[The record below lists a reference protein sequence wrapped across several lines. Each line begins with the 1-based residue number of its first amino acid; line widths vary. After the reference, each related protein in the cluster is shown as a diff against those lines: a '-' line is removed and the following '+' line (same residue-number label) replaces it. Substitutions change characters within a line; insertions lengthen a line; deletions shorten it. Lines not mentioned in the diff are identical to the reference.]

1 MLQSLYQGS
10 IADAESRQ
18 VNLSSSQLEQLALSA
33 QPAIDALAQLAPRQI
48 VHILAEVKRASP
60 SKGALADIKDPALLA
75 ETYEQSGASAISVL
89 TEERKFKGSLQDLA
103 DVRSRVRVPLLRK
116 DFIATEYQLLEA
128 RAFGADIF
136 LLIVAG
142 LTEQRLVEL
151 KNFGE
156 QLGMTAFVE
165 THSADE
171 VRTALNVGTKLLGVN
186 ARDLSTFETDRN
198 LFGRLVDMIPS
209 DVIKVAESAVRD
221 SKDVLHYRQA
231 GADVVL
237 VGEAL
242 VTSDP
247 AETLRSF
254 LEVEANR
261 I

>member
-1 MLQSLYQGS
+1 MLDSLYRGS
-10 IADAESRQ
+10 LADAANRELLQNSAE
-18 VNLSSSQLEQLALSA
+18 LEINALAA
-33 QPAIDALAQLAPRQI
+33 PPAIDALSFLAPRAL

-60 SKGALADIKDPALLA
+60 SKGQLADIKDPALLA
-75 ETYEQSGASAISVL
+75 AKYETAGASAISVL

-103 DVRSRVRVPLLRK
+103 DVRARVALPLLRK
-116 DFIATEYQLLEA
+116 DFIATEYQILEA
-128 RAFGADIF
+128 RAYGADIF

-142 LTEQRLVEL
+142 LTAEKLSTL
-151 KNFGE
+151 KSFGE
-156 QLGMTAFVE
+156 SLGMTAFVE
-165 THSADE
+165 THSSDE
-171 VRTALNVGTKLLGVN
+171 VKQAVDVGSKLIGVN

-198 LFGRLVDMIPS
+198 LFGRLVDLIPS

-221 SKDVLHYRQA
+221 AKDVLHYRQA

-247 AETLRSF
+247 EATLRSF
-254 LEVEANR
+254 FDSEEPR